1 MKTLSP
7 AVFIQSALLSF
18 SLFTSAYAESDVY
31 VCMNGDG
38 TREYKNTGETKGCK
52 RVDMQGISMIPSP
65 YKKPMGQTVA
75 LNRPPAGPA
84 ATSPSD
90 FPKIDSGTQKAR
102 DTDRMQIL
110 TEEMK
115 VEERKLALLKQEFNN
130 GEPERR
136 GDERNYAKY
145 QDRVASMKDDVS
157 RTEKNIEA
165 LKREIGN
172 LK

>member
-1 MKTLSP
+1 
-7 AVFIQSALLSF
+7 
-18 SLFTSAYAESDVY
+18 
-31 VCMNGDG
+31 
-38 TREYKNTGETKGCK
+38 
-52 RVDMQGISMIPSP
+52 MQGVSMIPSP
-65 YKKPMGQTVA
+65 YKKPIAQTAA
-75 LNRPPAGPA
+75 LNRPAG
-84 ATSPSD
+84 ATSPGE
-90 FPKIDSGTQKAR
+90 FPKIDSATQKAR

-110 TEEMK
+110 AEELK
-115 VEERKLALLKQEFNN
+115 GEERRLAALKQEYNN

-145 QDRVASMKDDVS
+145 QDRVAALKDDVS

>member
-1 MKTLSP
+1 MPTLSSSAFLP
-7 AVFIQSALLSF
+7 ALL
-18 SLFTSAYAESDVY
+18 LGATMLTSAHAQTDVW
-31 VCMNGDG
+31 VCMNSDG
-38 TREYKNTGETKGCK
+38 SREYKNTGETKGCK

-65 YKKPMGQTVA
+65 YKKPLAQTAA
-75 LNRPPAGPA
+75 LTRPAG
-84 ATSPSD
+84 ATSPGD
-90 FPKIDSGTQKAR
+90 FPKIDSATQKAR
-102 DTDRMQIL
+102 DNDRMQIL
-110 TEEMK
+110 AEELK
-115 VEERKLALLKQEFNN
+115 GEERKLALLKQEYNN

-145 QDRVASMKDDVS
+145 QDRVAALKDDLS

>member
-1 MKTLSP
+1 MKTLSLS
-7 AVFIQSALLSF
+7 VFIPSLVLSAAVLVPAHAQS
-18 SLFTSAYAESDVY
+18 EVY

-65 YKKPMGQTVA
+65 YKKPVVQTA
-75 LNRPPAGPA
+75 SFNRPASGAGA
-84 ATSPSD
+84 ASPGD

-115 VEERKLALLKQEFNN
+115 VEERKLAALKQDYNN

-136 GDERNYAKY
+136 GDERNFAKY
-145 QDRVASMKDDVS
+145 QERVASMKDDVS

>member
-1 MKTLSP
+1 MKTLSF
-7 AVFIQSALLSF
+7 ASIINVLVFATAPVASV
-18 SLFTSAYAESDVY
+18 YADSEVW
-31 VCMNGDG
+31 VCTNNDG
-38 TREYKNTGETKGCK
+38 SREYKNTGDTKGCK

-65 YKKPMGQTVA
+65 YKKPPTQTAA
-75 LNRPPAGPA
+75 LNRAGTTA
-84 ATSPSD
+84 SSPGD
-90 FPKIDSGTQKAR
+90 YPKIDSATQKAR
-102 DTDRMQIL
+102 DNDRMQIL
-110 TEEMK
+110 TEELK
-115 VEERKLALLKQEFNN
+115 GEERKLAALKQEYNN

-145 QDRVASMKDDVS
+145 QDRVASMKEDLS

>member
-1 MKTLSP
+1 MPTLSF
-7 AVFIQSALLSF
+7 ASFFSSLLLGATF
-18 SLFTSAYAESDVY
+18 LGSAYAQTDVW
-31 VCMNGDG
+31 VCMNSDG
-38 TREYKNTGETKGCK
+38 SREYKNTGETKGCK

-65 YKKPMGQTVA
+65 YKKPIAQTAA
-75 LNRPPAGPA
+75 LNRPAGA
-84 ATSPSD
+84 AASPGD
-90 FPKIDSGTQKAR
+90 FPKIDSATQKAR
-102 DTDRMQIL
+102 DSDRMQIL
-110 TEEMK
+110 AEELK
-115 VEERKLALLKQEFNN
+115 GEERKLAALKQEYNN

-145 QDRVASMKDDVS
+145 LDRVAALKDDVS